1 MSAEGGA
8 EGGEGVAML
17 VARRFLEKVEFT
29 GQIYGEKV
37 VNNAVWV
44 GQRPQALYL
53 HHLL

>member
-1 MSAEGGA
+1 MSAEGGT

-17 VARRFLEKVEFT
+17 VAHRFLEKVEFT
-29 GQIYGEKV
+29 GRIYGEKV
-37 VNNAVWV
+37 VSNAVQV